1 MKERVKKLLFG
12 ASVVTG
18 TLMTTGLSAFA
29 ETSDTGTGVSQII
42 TDATAGVIADSK
54 VVIASA
60 LSIGVVFFGARLLW
74 SKFKSMAR

>member
-1 MKERVKKLLFG
+1 MKERVKKLLVG

-29 ETSDTGTGVSQII
+29 AEGDTGTGVSEII
-42 TDATAGVIADSK
+42 TTATAGVIADSK